1 MDQVLCLR
9 FSIAVLL
16 AAIGL
21 PTAGALGESSS
32 LPATPQDNVWVTFDP
47 GGNHTSTSPQPDG
60 TVVVGAGDM
69 DWPIYS
75 VRLRSPHDGG
85 IEADLVTPAGFDEHY
100 IRTADWEWI
109 PAMESEEYRLEQAL
123 AHHRPA
129 VRLRV
134 DRDGTVRNLSSREF
148 RQHQDCARRL
158 LRASI
163 EAQMRNPSNAGRLEL
178 LRRWARPEA
187 LARRIA
193 PPIETASLLLRL
205 AALPLPDDPA
215 RDPRQQ
221 GLGERLESIVEPDRQ
236 LAWLSAQV
244 RAHGRA
250 VRLQI
255 DLRSDRRSAAA
266 KLCRELRLVRVGR
279 PRSDSC
285 TIEGIVDRSDGWP
298 LTISLRREAVAV
310 DGGRQGVSR
319 RFTRIAP
326 LEGFQPPHNPCST
339 AGG

>member
-1 MDQVLCLR
+1 LHQALR
-9 FSIAVLL
+9 LGFAIAVFVT
-16 AAIGL
+16 AIGL
-21 PTAGALGESSS
+21 PAAGAPGEPSSR
-32 LPATPQDNVWVTFDP
+32 PASPQPNVWITFDP
-47 GGNHTSTSPQPDG
+47 GGGHSSTSPQADG
-60 TVVVGAGDM
+60 SEVVSVGDM
-69 DWPIYS
+69 DWPIFS
-75 VRLRSPHDGG
+75 VRLRPPHDGR
-85 IEADLVTPAGFDEHY
+85 IEVDLVTPAGFDEHY
-100 IRTADWEWI
+100 IRAADWEWI
-109 PAMESEEYRLEQAL
+109 PAMESDEYRLELAL

-129 VRLRV
+129 VRFRV
-134 DRDGTVRNLSSREF
+134 DRDGTVTTLSSREF
-148 RQHQDCARRL
+148 RRHQDCARRL

-163 EAQMRNPSNAGRLEL
+163 EAQMRDPSNAGRLER
-178 LRRWARPEA
+178 LRRWARSEA
-187 LARRIA
+187 LAGRIA
-193 PPIETASLLLRL
+193 PPVETASLLLRL

-221 GLGERLESIVEPDRQ
+221 GLGEGLDSIVKPDRQ

-266 KLCRELRLVRVGR
+266 RLCRELRFVRVGR

-285 TIEGIVDRSDGWP
+285 TIEGIIHRGDGWP
-298 LTISLRREAVAV
+298 LTIRLGRQAVAV
-310 DGGRQGVSR
+310 DGGTQGVSR
-319 RFTRIAP
+319 RFARIAP